1 MYSVFATNCKSSY
14 RLEFLRKNT
23 DVGRRSI
30 PHRLC
35 SLINFNTRK
44 NTKRRQIGGGKPGP
58 EAQAGIPYKANALLK
73 GREIV
78 SRDYPDHDHPK
89 LLEHVADQPAN
100 TAATAVR
107 KSPAG
112 SGAVSRMSFVS

>member
-1 MYSVFATNCKSSY
+1 M
-14 RLEFLRKNT
+14 R
-23 DVGRRSI
+23 
-30 PHRLC
+30 
-35 SLINFNTRK
+35 
-44 NTKRRQIGGGKPGP
+44 
-58 EAQAGIPYKANALLK
+58 
-73 GREIV
+73 
-78 SRDYPDHDHPK
+78 RDYPDHDHPK

>member
-23 DVGRRSI
+23 DVGRRCV
-30 PHRLC
+30 PHRL
-35 SLINFNTRK
+35 INSNTRN

-58 EAQAGIPYKANALLK
+58 EAQAGIPYKANSLLK

-107 KSPAG
+107 KSPAR

>member
-1 MYSVFATNCKSSY
+1 MIRSAVANPVPG
-14 RLEFLRKNT
+14 RK
-23 DVGRRSI
+23 
-30 PHRLC
+30 PH
-35 SLINFNTRK
+35 
-44 NTKRRQIGGGKPGP
+44 PD
-58 EAQAGIPYKANALLK
+58 KANGLLK

-78 SRDYPDHDHPK
+78 RRDYPDHDHPK

>member
-1 MYSVFATNCKSSY
+1 LIRSAVANPV
-14 RLEFLRKNT
+14 RGRKT
-23 DVGRRSI
+23 AS
-30 PHRLC
+30 
-35 SLINFNTRK
+35 
-44 NTKRRQIGGGKPGP
+44 RQGQR
-58 EAQAGIPYKANALLK
+58 AAK

-78 SRDYPDHDHPK
+78 RRDYPDHDHPK

-107 KSPAG
+107 KSPAR

>member
-35 SLINFNTRK
+35 SLINSNKRK
-44 NTKRRQIGGGKPGP
+44 NTKRRQIGGGKPGA
-58 EAQAGIPYKANALLK
+58 EAQAGIPYKANSLLK

-112 SGAVSRMSFVS
+112 SAAVSRMSFVS